1 MTGANRRKPYDFPS
15 RPRSAQESL
24 HTVKLECE
32 QLREK
37 LKKSVIENPKAA
49 KKAALL
55 ISLWIEGKERKRKK
69 AG

>member
-1 MTGANRRKPYDFPS
+1 MSDNKRRASNALPLKRADS
-15 RPRSAQESL
+15 VRN
-24 HTVKLECE
+24 VKLECE

-37 LKKSVIENPKAA
+37 LQKSVIDNPKTA

-55 ISLWIEGKERKRKK
+55 ISMWIEGKEQRRRK